1 MNSGSVYKD
10 IFYGIKNLS
19 GNSENLEGLKIE
31 KNFSKRVKDEFLVIK
46 FFKEEYNQE
55 YDIRIMIWRKIFFSC
70 HLIRVSGHVNNE
82 YFEIFFKVD
91 MEDNKW
97 KIRFYDFAEKCPML
111 QETGHKIFESN
122 GNNLGKR
129 NMIYKDTKNILKKLE
144 NLIVKVLSKKNEQT
158 QSKPVNNTNNK
169 NRNIKNVSV
178 NEKKETFS
186 LL

>member
-70 HLIRVSGHVNNE
+70 HLIRVSGHVNNK
-82 YFEIFFKVD
+82 YFEIFFKID

-97 KIRFYDFAEKCPML
+97 KIRFYDFVEKCPIL
-111 QETGHKIFESN
+111 QETGHKMFESN

-144 NLIVKVLSKKNEQT
+144 NLIDKILSKKIEQ
-158 QSKPVNNTNNK
+158 KPN
-169 NRNIKNVSV
+169 NRNIKTNSS
-178 NEKKETFS
+178 NEKKESFS